1 MKKRPIEEKAPK
13 GSLIELGVKVYEY
26 YEKIKEKEEIY
37 GEEGSFV
44 GGFVAKGKSHRE

>member
-1 MKKRPIEEKAPK
+1 MKKRSIEEKALY

-26 YEKIKEKEEIY
+26 CEKTKEKEEIY

-44 GGFVAKGKSHRE
+44 GGFVAKRTSHGA